1 MWKLVSTMR
10 VRASNIPPMESE
22 DPQYD
27 EYVQEFVLDHFEDV
41 NVKRE
46 AINNNDQDAPNHNIS
61 NHQRLPSIQ
70 SIPHGV
76 PVHIQSPPHHLLTP
90 PGSSIHQQ
98 DYQNSM
104 LHVGVHTRGV
114 MYPGT
119 PGTPPDTPPGS
130 TSPPHQHYHPMDH
143 PHPHIQQLHPRSTQ
157 NCPEDMVW
165 VPPNPLR
172 QEPLDLR
179 PQIPQYTED
188 WSMVHQHGAK
198 YLHDEPQRPMSV
210 SSSSIMSP
218 MSRSTICPYTDS
230 TDGVSDDLLMCLTVR
245 ELNKRLH
252 GYPRDQ
258 IAKLKAKR
266 RTLKNRGYAQNCRS
280 KRIHQRQ
287 ELEVTNKHLQQ
298 QLQKMKLE
306 CKQLVEER
314 NHYKK
319 QYEIVMR
326 HKDRGVPP
334 EEPDHI
340 YLWHRRTAWT

>member
-1 MWKLVSTMR
+1 MR
-10 VRASNIPPMESE
+10 VRAPNTIAMVDSE
-22 DPQYD
+22 DPQLAD

-46 AINNNDQDAPNHNIS
+46 IINNNEQDATNHNIS

-70 SIPHGV
+70 SIPV
-76 PVHIQSPPHHLLTP
+76 PNGGSVHIQSPPHHLLTP
-90 PGSSIHQQ
+90 PGSSIHPQ

-104 LHVGVHTRGV
+104 LHGGVL

-130 TSPPHQHYHPMDH
+130 NSPPHQHYHHMDH
-143 PHPHIQQLHPRSTQ
+143 PSHPHIQQLPPRAQTYH
-157 NCPEDMVW
+157 DMFM
-165 VPPNPLR
+165 PPHPNPFR
-172 QEPLDLR
+172 QEEVPLDMR
-179 PQIPQYTED
+179 RHCAAD
-188 WSMVHQHGAK
+188 WSLVDEHGGK
-198 YLHDEPQRPMSV
+198 YLHDEPSRPMSV
-210 SSSSIMSP
+210 SSSSVMSP
-218 MSRSTICPYTDS
+218 SSRTTTCPYSESDLI
-230 TDGVSDDLLMCLTVR
+230 SDDLLMCLSVR
-245 ELNKRLH
+245 ELNKKLH

-280 KRIHQRQ
+280 KRLHQRQ

-298 QLQKMKLE
+298 QLQKMKSE
-306 CKQLVEER
+306 IKQIVEER

-326 HKDRGVPP
+326 NKDRS
-334 EEPDHI
+334 EAEHL
-340 YLWHRRTAWT
+340 YL